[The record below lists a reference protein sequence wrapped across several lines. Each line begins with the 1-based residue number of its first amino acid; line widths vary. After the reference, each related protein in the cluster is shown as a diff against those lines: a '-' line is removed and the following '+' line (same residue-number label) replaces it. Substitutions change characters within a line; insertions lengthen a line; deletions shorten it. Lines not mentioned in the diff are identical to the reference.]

1 MGNDRKYAFLF
12 GRVYRGIWGR
22 FCLHGD
28 PYTPVLRH
36 KSLLGCDRSSDHVFW
51 HPNTHCLW
59 NFYFVWYW
67 LPKNSK
73 NSISMIDQNRD
84 INIYVSDQ
92 NVNILKKFTFIKI
105 FTFFHLFTVLTQ
117 CQLKFDISKLTSVWK
132 LICCVRLKFSAYR
145 LKYLRTYLLCIKTGN
160 SLGMGKSL

>member
-28 PYTPVLRH
+28 PYTPALRH
-36 KSLLGCDRSSDHVFW
+36 KSLLGSDRSSDQVFW
-51 HPNTHCLW
+51 YPNTHCLW
-59 NFYFVWYW
+59 NLYFVWYW

-84 INIYVSDQ
+84 IINIYVSDQ
-92 NVNILKKFTFIKI
+92 NVHIKI
-105 FTFFHLFTVLTQ
+105 SHLFHIFTVLVLSQ
-117 CQLKFDISKLTSVWK
+117 FEFDISKLTSVWK

-145 LKYLRTYLLCIKTGN
+145 LKYLRTYLLCMKTGN